1 MSKANLDTM
10 TTVVTTYTAKPDD
23 RGWQHHSD
31 GLLQLL
37 LFVDSVAFDG
47 HKGIDIGMGMD
58 MYGHGLDSGFI
69 GVAEDKGP
77 KV

>member
-1 MSKANLDTM
+1 MFKANLDTI
-10 TTVVTTYTAKPDD
+10 TTAVTTYTAEPDD

-47 HKGIDIGMGMD
+47 HKGIGMGMC
-58 MYGHGLDSGFI
+58 GHGLDSGFI

>member
-1 MSKANLDTM
+1 M
-10 TTVVTTYTAKPDD
+10 TTVVTTYTAEPDD

-31 GLLQLL
+31 GLLELL

-47 HKGIDIGMGMD
+47 RKG
-58 MYGHGLDSGFI
+58 MYGHGLDLGFI